1 MYMSYAGKNAA
12 GPATRVENDNGSAGD
27 SSYRS
32 GTRRRIRRIGKEHAN
47 AAESLESSFDISRR
61 LWATFRL
68 ASARGDQVAVKG
80 RGICI
85 KPMEEVSNIGKHQGI
100 SSRTNSATRG
110 GSFGNGYV
118 LGPTSCLFF

>member
-61 LWATFRL
+61 LWATFRYIAL
-68 ASARGDQVAVKG
+68 AAVPVGALAAPRGLAHTMSMNDARTIQSL
-80 RGICI
+80 R
-85 KPMEEVSNIGKHQGI
+85 
-100 SSRTNSATRG
+100 R
-110 GSFGNGYV
+110 
-118 LGPTSCLFF
+118 